1 MRLIMALLQ
10 LRRVSIQRH
19 VDVIAQGA
27 RSRMMGGRLRRS
39 QMMAFECAPD
49 VDNDW
54 ISLFC
59 VIASAVLSLARF
71 PGTAAILA
79 IARFS

>member
-1 MRLIMALLQ
+1 
-10 LRRVSIQRH
+10 
-19 VDVIAQGA
+19 
-27 RSRMMGGRLRRS
+27 
-39 QMMAFECAPD
+39 MAFECAPD